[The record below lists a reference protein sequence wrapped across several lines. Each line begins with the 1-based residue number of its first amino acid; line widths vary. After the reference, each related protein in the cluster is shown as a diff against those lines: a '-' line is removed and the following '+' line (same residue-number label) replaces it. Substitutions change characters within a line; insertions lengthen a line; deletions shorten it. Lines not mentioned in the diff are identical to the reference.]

1 MNSVDK
7 FKEDLLQGE
16 SSELLNRVSK
26 QNKNLKKRFDEE
38 VISKQKTQADLK
50 EIYKPITD
58 TQQKLLQKL
67 MLYFKHY

>member
-26 QNKNLKKRFDEE
+26 QNNNLRKRFDEE
-38 VISKQKTQADLK
+38 VISKQKTQTDLK

-58 TQQKLLQKL
+58 TQQITITKTDTL
-67 MLYFKHY
+67 F